1 VLFDASY
8 DRHVSVRPT
17 ETADDVVAT
26 PRRGR
31 GGRPA
36 GEAPALALA
45 AAMRLV
51 VERGYT
57 GMSLDAVSAESGV
70 SKTTLYRHWPTK
82 EDLAVAA
89 VRAIPCEFPPP
100 TRNPRQDALT
110 LLHQV
115 AHALT
120 SPYGT
125 MMRRFVDAVVDHP
138 PLGAAWRE
146 SVIAP
151 RRRHMG
157 GIIRRAQREG
167 QLRADLDVEFAV
179 DTLLGGIMYR
189 HLVTGAD
196 AEGLPEMAVATLWD
210 AWAGPA
216 QG

>member
-1 VLFDASY
+1 MTSRPAGTDH
-8 DRHVSVRPT
+8 DR
-17 ETADDVVAT
+17 VAP

-57 GMSLDAVSAESGV
+57 GMSLDAVAADSGV

-82 EDLAVAA
+82 EELAVAA
-89 VRAIPCEFPPP
+89 VRAIPCEFPPLTP
-100 TRNPRQDALT
+100 DPEQDALT
-110 LLHQV
+110 LLRHV
-115 AHALT
+115 AQSLA
-120 SPYGT
+120 SPYGA
-125 MMRRFVDAVVDHP
+125 MMRRFVDAAADHP
-138 PLGAAWRE
+138 QLGAAWRE

-151 RRRHMG
+151 RRKHLA
-157 GIIRRAQREG
+157 GIVERARREG

-196 AEGLPEMAVATLWD
+196 AGGLPEMAVRTLWNG
-210 AWAGPA
+210 WAAAPRG
-216 QG
+216 